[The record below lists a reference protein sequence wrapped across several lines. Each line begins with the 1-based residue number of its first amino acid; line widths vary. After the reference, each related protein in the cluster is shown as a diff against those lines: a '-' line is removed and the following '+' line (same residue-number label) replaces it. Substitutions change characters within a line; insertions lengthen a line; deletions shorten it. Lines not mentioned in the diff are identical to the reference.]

1 MFFFRFCDV
10 EKKEQLVVKREAEAE
25 ELTLL
30 SNHSK
35 DRTTTMTMMIPTIP
49 PAESPSSGS
58 LEDITLRDLFFYEA
72 GTLAHSI
79 TSDQKF
85 LIIPRFLR
93 CFFIQYI
100 MEPFRKGM
108 HLRLLLRSSSCHRGI
123 HITTAINTSSVAQS
137 V

>member
-1 MFFFRFCDV
+1 MFLFFFRFCDV

-85 LIIPRFLR
+85 LGIRRFLH
-93 CFFIQYI
+93 CFFYNTLWNHS
-100 MEPFRKGM
+100 EKSKTFCV
-108 HLRLLLRSSSCHRGI
+108 SSA
-123 HITTAINTSSVAQS
+123 AIIVVSQRIYT
-137 V
+137 

>member
-72 GTLAHSI
+72 GTAHQ
-79 TSDQKF
+79 TKFFQKMKNHC
-85 LIIPRFLR
+85 
-93 CFFIQYI
+93 CFFIVHI
-100 MEPFRKGM
+100 MEPTKVKNI
-108 HLRLLLRSSSCHRGI
+108 HLTERWERMAASH
-123 HITTAINTSSVAQS
+123 
-137 V
+137 

>member
-100 MEPFRKGM
+100 MEPFRKAIF
-108 HLRLLLRSSSCHRGI
+108 CVFCCDHRRVTEDI

>member
-1 MFFFRFCDV
+1 MCIFRFCDV

-100 MEPFRKGM
+100 MEPFRKGKA
-108 HLRLLLRSSSCHRGI
+108 SSAAIISSCHRGYT
-123 HITTAINTSSVAQS
+123 HNNSYKHK
-137 V
+137 